1 MNKEKEI
8 ENKSSIFPQ
17 IIAAFAGLLP
27 SISIQLSYS
36 ETRLYQT
43 RLYQWENLIVITGVC
58 YNQEMK
64 IVF

>member
-8 ENKSSIFPQ
+8 ENKSRILPQ

>member
-8 ENKSSIFPQ
+8 ENKSSILPQ

>member
-1 MNKEKEI
+1 MSKEKEI
-8 ENKSSIFPQ
+8 ENKSSILPQ

>member
-8 ENKSSIFPQ
+8 ENKSSILPQ

-58 YNQEMK
+58 YHQEMK